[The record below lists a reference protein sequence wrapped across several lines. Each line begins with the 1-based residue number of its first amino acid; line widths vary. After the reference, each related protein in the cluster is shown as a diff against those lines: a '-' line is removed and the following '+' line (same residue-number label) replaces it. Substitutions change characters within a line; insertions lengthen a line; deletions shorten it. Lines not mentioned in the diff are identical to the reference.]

1 MNQLVAI
8 AIGGAF
14 GALLRFLV
22 STGIYDLMGRN
33 FPYGTL
39 FVNILGGLLMGFL
52 SVILLEYAASV
63 EWRAALLIG
72 FLGAF
77 TTFSTFSIETL
88 NLLLQGEVIKGLLN
102 ALLSVILCVVAT
114 WIGLLLAKYLS

>member
-39 FVNILGGLLMGFL
+39 FVNILGSLLMGFL

>member
-1 MNQLVAI
+1 MNQLIAI

-14 GALLRFLV
+14 GALLRFLA
-22 STGIYDLMGRN
+22 SAGIYDLMGRN

-39 FVNILGGLLMGFL
+39 FVNVLGSLLMGFL
-52 SVILLEYAASV
+52 SIILLERVASV

-88 NLLLQGEVIKGLLN
+88 NLLLQGEAIKGLLN

-114 WIGLLLAKYLS
+114 WIGLLLARYVS